1 MDRKHFYSIMNG
13 EGTLDY
19 ELYLN
24 SKALLS
30 CQKDFDKLCN
40 ADELQFQVVHQAEE
54 IWMKLIN
61 YTMLDIDDYLQQ
73 ENTNRVLTLY
83 RRVHI
88 ALRLMIEQLALLETM
103 SPKEYQEIRLQ
114 LGNGSGQESPGFR
127 VILRMQPNIWTSFK
141 ENYLDKHNLT
151 IEKIYNSE
159 YKHDDAYVVAEALA
173 EFDELFARFRMIHM
187 QLIQRTIGLG
197 SKSLKGRAVEMLN
210 EGLQH
215 RFFPELWEIRS
226 QMTDA
231 WGAQYG
237 RVRDSLGTH

>member
-1 MDRKHFYSIMNG
+1 VDRKHFYSIMNG

-24 SKALLS
+24 TKALLS
-30 CQKDFDKLCN
+30 CQKDFDKFCN

-88 ALRLMIEQLALLETM
+88 ALRLMIEQLELLETM

-151 IEKIYNSE
+151 VEKIYNSE

-226 QMTDA
+226 HMTDA

>member
-24 SKALLS
+24 TKALLS
-30 CQKDFDKLCN
+30 CQKDFDKFCN

-83 RRVHI
+83 RRVHQ
-88 ALRLMIEQLALLETM
+88 ALRLMTAQLDLLETM
-103 SPKEYQEIRLQ
+103 SPKEYQQIRLQ

-127 VILRMQPNIWTSFK
+127 ALMQILPLVWRSYETH
-141 ENYLDKHNLT
+141 YLQRRQLT
-151 IEKIYNSE
+151 VEEIYDSK
-159 YKHDDAYVVAEALA
+159 YTHDDAYGIAECLM
-173 EFDELFARFRMIHM
+173 ELDELMQKFRSHHIFLIH
-187 QLIQRTIGLG
+187 RSIGMG
-197 SKSLKGRAVEMLN
+197 AASLKGRSVDLLEK
-210 EGLQH
+210 GVRQ
-215 RFFPELWEIRS
+215 RFFPPLWEIRS

-231 WGAQYG
+231 WGETYG
-237 RVRDSLGTH
+237 RVRESISE